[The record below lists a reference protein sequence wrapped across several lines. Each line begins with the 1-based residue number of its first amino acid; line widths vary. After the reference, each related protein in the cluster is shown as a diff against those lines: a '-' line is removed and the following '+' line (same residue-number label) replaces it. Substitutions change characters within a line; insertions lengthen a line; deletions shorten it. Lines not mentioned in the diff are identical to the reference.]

1 MVFPYWIRCPQ
12 SRETHIQ
19 VEKITMNAMIH
30 DHKKPDEE
38 QVGKQYNAKKLKGK
52 ASAKVTI
59 FIQPSTQQPSAQ
71 NASLAANPP
80 KRNCFYVTK
89 KGKDTVAQSYEVE
102 QQKVFRYQ

>member
-80 KRNCFYVTK
+80 KKKLLLCDKERERYSSTK
-89 KGKDTVAQSYEVE
+89 L
-102 QQKVFRYQ
+102 